1 MKKNYCLV
9 LEISTERILRA
20 SNISGVFLLIQ
31 RHMLMAIDGH
41 KVRAGSLP
49 ALSLPIQINIIV
61 NSTTLYFLFVCLFL
75 YVCACV
81 CCCDG
86 GCFVCLFQS

>member
-1 MKKNYCLV
+1 
-9 LEISTERILRA
+9 
-20 SNISGVFLLIQ
+20 
-31 RHMLMAIDGH
+31 MAIDGH

-49 ALSLPIQINIIV
+49 ALSLPIQINIMV

-81 CCCDG
+81 CWLLWLL
-86 GCFVCLFQS
+86 CLFVSVLEKKLT